1 MPARGRTPTK
11 SPQRSRSPPSY
22 AQPTARG
29 RASSATPRAQST
41 PPEEVP
47 PAHELAAVFRR
58 LDARGRGA
66 LSIADVD
73 RAVAALY
80 GGHGNAYRPALQ
92 RAFHAADA
100 AGGGALG
107 LAEFCLFFEYLVYF
121 RGNWA
126 TFEQIERAC
135 GDGLTLDSLMAACK
149 QLGQP
154 LQRMQALTA
163 FQMMAGSTAL
173 GGRVTMDNFCRW
185 SAQWHIERGAELATA
200 NQARAAKSSIRPAA
214 QALEIEIEVDST
226 SVHTFGKNSSGQ
238 LGLGHWRTC
247 QRSPDAP
254 VRLPRIDPAPT
265 VPRLVKKV
273 ACGGRHTV
281 ILSTSGEL
289 WSYGSN
295 DHGQLGMG
303 ISQPKTTRAVGM
315 HASASSSYTT
325 PQRVRGTTSMLR
337 TGVRDIACGEAFSM
351 LVDGEG
357 AIWGWGDNRRGQLG
371 HPTLHRVAL
380 GRAHGAGSMNNAL
393 IPTKLDDTGA
403 GPLPPVRTLAVG
415 HSHVVAISQ
424 QGGLWSWGWNEYGQ
438 LGLEHMDP
446 FHFVPQQVQGL
457 LASKSC
463 TAVACGERHTV
474 VVAFDAS
481 SNAGADRNTNLAYSF
496 GNNSSGQLGTGKEK
510 GAMGFVEN
518 VPTPQHV
525 LFNPD
530 LEHGLHMTSHVQ
542 NRPRSR
548 SPAAVRRRAQE
559 SGQEKGAY
567 LGGGDYG
574 DGGPRPNMQ
583 RLGDHPSELGLSVV
597 RLACGARH
605 TLAVVE
611 HIRGSGGRRQ
621 SGELSV
627 WSWGQNNKGQLG
639 LAANEGVSAKGGCGT
654 MSIPHRV
661 AAMDHVSDGDLS
673 GAEVSCGDYT
683 SYVAHRGA
691 VHAWGNNHAGQLGVS
706 TETHDTIHLITKK
719 QKDTDIVR
727 EISLA
732 DFSGPGQDPAS
743 THRLMCVAAGG
754 DHAAIWVDMS
764 SSAVIADDSRATAP
778 RRFEDCSL
786 PKKCEIAV
794 MGHDPVLLADCITQ
808 VVRDRSTATMEKPLR
823 QRIEHLQDA
832 WDGPNP
838 AAPAAGGVRDETF
851 LHSLE
856 AAQAAAAAAVE
867 AETPPPP
874 KSSSSVSQSPARSS
888 RSRSP
893 GPRSTPPGVSPARST
908 STQRRQSSR
917 QSVTP
922 RRAAPPA
929 MPKMAPLPV
938 APVLPPVRPA
948 SPVSAAAP
956 PSGID
961 RERLR
966 VLEGDVAGV
975 KKEVAG
981 MRSDIE
987 GLKCEPLQPL
997 LQMPMRP
1004 LLYLICNVSVALRRS
1019 SVDAMA
1025 GQITLAIQAMT
1036 RNSAV

>member
-1 MPARGRTPTK
+1 MTPK
-11 SPQRSRSPPSY
+11 
-22 AQPTARG
+22 
-29 RASSATPRAQST
+29 
-41 PPEEVP
+41 EEVP
-47 PAHELAAVFRR
+47 PAPELAAVFRR

-66 LSIADVD
+66 LSVADVD
-73 RAVAALY
+73 RAVATLY
-80 GGHGNAYRPALQ
+80 KGHNNAYRPALQ

-121 RGNWA
+121 RANWT

-135 GDGLTLDSLMAACK
+135 GDGLTLESLMAACK

-154 LQRMQALTA
+154 LQRTQALTA

-185 SAQWHIERGAELATA
+185 SAQWHIERGAELAP
-200 NQARAAKSSIRPAA
+200 ARATATRQAA
-214 QALEIEIEVDST
+214 SGGRQAAEIEIEVDST

-238 LGLGHWRTC
+238 LGLGHWRTS

-337 TGVRDIACGEAFSM
+337 TGVRDIACGESFSM

-371 HPTLHRVAL
+371 HPTLHRQTHT
-380 GRAHGAGSMNNAL
+380 REPGSMNSAL
-393 IPTKLDDTGA
+393 IPTRLDNTGA
-403 GPLPPVRTLAVG
+403 GLLPPVRTLAAG
-415 HSHVVAISQ
+415 HSHVVAITQ

-474 VVAFDAS
+474 VAAFDAS
-481 SNAGADRNTNLAYSF
+481 SSAGADRNANLAYSF

-530 LEHGLHMTSHVQ
+530 LEHGLHMTTHAQ
-542 NRPRSR
+542 DRPRSR

-559 SGQEKGAY
+559 FGQAKGAY

-611 HIRGSGGRRQ
+611 HSGGRRQ

-627 WSWGQNNKGQLG
+627 WSWGLNNKGQLG
-639 LAANEGVSAKGGCGT
+639 LAANEGVAAKGGCGN

-661 AAMDHVSDGDLS
+661 VAMDNVSGGDLS

-683 SYVAHRGA
+683 AYVAHRGA

-706 TETHDTIHLITKK
+706 TETQDSIHLISKK

-732 DFSGPGQDPAS
+732 EFSAPGQDPAS

-764 SSAVIADDSRATAP
+764 SSAVIADDSRAAAP

-794 MGHDPVLLADCITQ
+794 MGHDPVLLADCITE

-838 AAPAAGGVRDETF
+838 AARAVGGARDETF

-874 KSSSSVSQSPARSS
+874 KSSSSVSQSPSGSS

-893 GPRSTPPGVSPARST
+893 GPRSTPRGVSPARST

-917 QSVTP
+917 RSVTP
-922 RRAAPPA
+922 GRAPPPT
-929 MPKMAPLPV
+929 PKMAPLLA
-938 APVLPPVRPA
+938 APVLPPARPA
-948 SPVSAAAP
+948 SPVVTASP
-956 PSGID
+956 TSGVD
-961 RERLR
+961 RQRLR
-966 VLEGDVAGV
+966 MLEGDVAGL
-975 KKEVAG
+975 KTEVAG
-981 MRSDIE
+981 MRSDID
-987 GLKCEPLQPL
+987 GLKCVPQLPFASDGDASSAA
-997 LQMPMRP
+997 
-1004 LLYLICNVSVALRRS
+1004 NASVAFCLCARAEARWTPWQGRLLS
-1019 SVDAMA
+1019 
-1025 GQITLAIQAMT
+1025 
-1036 RNSAV
+1036 RYRP